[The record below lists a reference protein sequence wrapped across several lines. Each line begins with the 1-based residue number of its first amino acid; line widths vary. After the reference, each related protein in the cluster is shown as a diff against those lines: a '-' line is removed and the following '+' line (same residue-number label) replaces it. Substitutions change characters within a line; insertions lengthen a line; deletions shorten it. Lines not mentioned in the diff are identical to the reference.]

1 MVGNEQQQSQLSK
14 SRASSRAR
22 TPTCGPL
29 TLVVSETPSH
39 TEEQIRKK
47 IHFFSSVFS
56 AKFTTV
62 SSNVNNKVSR
72 LVEFSPKSLRFTFKN
87 KANIFDFWIF
97 VNSVICQSPM
107 MYQNEPTFEI
117 DILWDWNRGIVE
129 ISSSKLLKKWWT
141 KLERQYWNC
150 FFYLTLYRV
159 TPFVQTFELLSQAEK
174 KQRMLKLSK
183 FTRWKLFSLKMV
195 KSCHFVNFLS
205 FDNRFFL
212 LSLK

>member
-87 KANIFDFWIF
+87 KANIFDF
-97 VNSVICQSPM
+97 
-107 MYQNEPTFEI
+107 
-117 DILWDWNRGIVE
+117 
-129 ISSSKLLKKWWT
+129 
-141 KLERQYWNC
+141 
-150 FFYLTLYRV
+150 
-159 TPFVQTFELLSQAEK
+159 
-174 KQRMLKLSK
+174 
-183 FTRWKLFSLKMV
+183 
-195 KSCHFVNFLS
+195 
-205 FDNRFFL
+205 
-212 LSLK
+212 